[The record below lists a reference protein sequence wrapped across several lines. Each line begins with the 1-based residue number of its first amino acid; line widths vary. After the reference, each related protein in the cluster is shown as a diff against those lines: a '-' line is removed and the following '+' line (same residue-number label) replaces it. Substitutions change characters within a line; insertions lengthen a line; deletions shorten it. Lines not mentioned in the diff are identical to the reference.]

1 MNKTFFYNLLNHGH
15 VVWFFYFTFATHFTL
30 ENTNW
35 KWQIFYKDDGTFNLP
50 QTHCSTGIKNKIWI
64 LGILIPPL
72 VRRSAAAVVFA
83 RGHHGCFCSNPGPAA
98 RDVVC
103 LHRVLPFGHF
113 VHQEVLYSETW
124 KLPVI
129 AIGVFTN

>member
-1 MNKTFFYNLLNHGH
+1 MKKSLVPLAFNSFLNESTADCRYPKPTFQVSAL
-15 VVWFFYFTFATHFTL
+15 
-30 ENTNW
+30 
-35 KWQIFYKDDGTFNLP
+35 
-50 QTHCSTGIKNKIWI
+50 
-64 LGILIPPL
+64 PL
-72 VRRSAAAVVFA
+72 VRQSAAAVVFA

-129 AIGVFTN
+129 AIGVFTD